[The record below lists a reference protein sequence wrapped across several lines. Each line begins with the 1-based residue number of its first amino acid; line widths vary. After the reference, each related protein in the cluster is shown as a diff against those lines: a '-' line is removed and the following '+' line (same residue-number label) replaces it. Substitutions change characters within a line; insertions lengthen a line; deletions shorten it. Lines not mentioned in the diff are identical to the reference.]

1 MPDGDIIDR
10 KVLRGWRTPMR
21 MLVGVAPSA
30 EVSTAAVKALVRSL
44 KENGGMPALAE
55 LHEILELRLA
65 NRVDAHS
72 AFTRIEALER
82 AYGHTRH
89 AKLAAKAAKRLM
101 IESVPGRRALSSLR
115 EALSE
120 RFCHDLL
127 DHHFFDR
134 IGPELGKHFHGWPQ
148 AEARRIECKQALE
161 PLVRRIARDLAQAP
175 EGAHLKTP
183 PEARPSRMT
192 TEDILSQS
200 IM

>member
-30 EVSTAAVKALVRSL
+30 EVSTAAVKALVHSL

-101 IESVPGRRALSSLR
+101 IR
-115 EALSE
+115 E
-120 RFCHDLL
+120 R
-127 DHHFFDR
+127 
-134 IGPELGKHFHGWPQ
+134 
-148 AEARRIECKQALE
+148 
-161 PLVRRIARDLAQAP
+161 
-175 EGAHLKTP
+175 
-183 PEARPSRMT
+183 ARPPC
-192 TEDILSQS
+192 SQFVAGGAQRAVLPRPARS
-200 IM
+200 PLLRSNRA